1 MNGGLG
7 TSGYYRGKMIWNP
20 YFTLFLKII
29 LNWSVV
35 LNEKTKQKQKQNRD
49 FRKLEIIFLTMSKGK
64 IFKIRKK
71 KIDKLYMNNC
81 G

>member
-1 MNGGLG
+1 M
-7 TSGYYRGKMIWNP
+7 TWNP

-29 LNWSVV
+29 LNWSVA

-49 FRKLEIIFLTMSKGK
+49 FRKLEIIFLTMRKGK
-64 IFKIRKK
+64 TFKIRKK

>member
-1 MNGGLG
+1 
-7 TSGYYRGKMIWNP
+7 MIWNP

-35 LNEKTKQKQKQNRD
+35 LNEKTKQKQNRD
-49 FRKLEIIFLTMSKGK
+49 FRKQDIIFLTMRKGK